1 MAKNLASVKPVTGYG
16 WIDPGKNTIYD
27 QHARYAML
35 SYAPSE
41 FYNVPCT
48 LLTTARYKRLLA
60 VVKAA
65 VADKKAGDAADA
77 NPKGQAE
84 WKEYERRITE
94 LRAAIKAAEKAGAL

>member
-1 MAKNLASVKPVTGYG
+1 MT
-16 WIDPGKNTIYD
+16 
-27 QHARYAML
+27 
-35 SYAPSE
+35 E
-41 FYNVPCT
+41 
-48 LLTTARYKRLLA
+48 ARYKKLLA

-94 LRAAIKAAEKAGAL
+94 LRAAIEAAEKAGVL